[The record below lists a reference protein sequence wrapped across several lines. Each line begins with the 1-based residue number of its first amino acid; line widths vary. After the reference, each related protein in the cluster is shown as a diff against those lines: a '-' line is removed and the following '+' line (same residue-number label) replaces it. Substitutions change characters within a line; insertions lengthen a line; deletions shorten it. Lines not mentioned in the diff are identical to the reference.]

1 MFTGSHKATV
11 APVVQVEEHF
21 LAKYSFFDLSWLKTM
36 LFILLE
42 VRSCWVSEM
51 LLKLGIHLKPWCASY
66 SYSTFNPRL
75 YMKLRY
81 WQAKKNAA
89 FQIWLG
95 LFARFY
101 GAVKGFVRSDTCV
114 ALQMG
119 CNQK

>member
-51 LLKLGIHLKPWCASY
+51 LLKLGIHLKP
-66 SYSTFNPRL
+66 
-75 YMKLRY
+75 
-81 WQAKKNAA
+81 
-89 FQIWLG
+89 
-95 LFARFY
+95 
-101 GAVKGFVRSDTCV
+101 
-114 ALQMG
+114 
-119 CNQK
+119 

>member
-1 MFTGSHKATV
+1 MFTGAHKAIV

-21 LAKYSFFDLSWLKTM
+21 LAKYSFFDLSWLKTL
-36 LFILLE
+36 LFSLLE
-42 VRSCWVSEM
+42 VRDCRVIGM

-75 YMKLRY
+75 YMKL
-81 WQAKKNAA
+81 NAA
-89 FQIWLG
+89 FQIWLS
-95 LFARFY
+95 LFALFY
-101 GAVKGFVRSDTCV
+101 EAVKGFVRSDTCV